1 MTRASSPATATRSR
15 AKPRSAT
22 KAVAAQSSRV
32 QTTLRLEPEL
42 RSGLEVLQTALGTPL
57 NKLVNMAVADF
68 VAAKAAH
75 VESELEAALKKIKT
89 LRRADP
95 AFAKD
100 FKAIAAAELRHRK
113 RDPVEGKAFREAPA
127 ESASAVSL
135 VRRVVA
141 AAK

>member
-1 MTRASSPATATRSR
+1 MARSSSSSVISRPGKSARASAKAGATPT
-15 AKPRSAT
+15 
-22 KAVAAQSSRV
+22 RV

-42 RSGLEVLQTALGTPL
+42 RSGLETLQAALGTPL

-75 VESELEAALKKIKT
+75 LETELEAALEKIKT
-89 LRRADP
+89 LRHADP
-95 AFAKD
+95 TFSKD
-100 FKAIAAAELRHRK
+100 FKAIAAAELRHGK
-113 RDPVEGKAFREAPA
+113 RDPVQGRAFREKP
-127 ESASAVSL
+127 ASAVSL

>member
-1 MTRASSPATATRSR
+1 MTRASSPAVTGRPR
-15 AKPRSAT
+15 AKPRAT
-22 KAVAAQSSRV
+22 TKVAAAAPARV

-75 VESELEAALKKIKT
+75 VESELEAALKRIKT

-95 AFAKD
+95 TFAKE
-100 FKAIAAAELRHRK
+100 FKAIAAAEIKYRK
-113 RDPVEGKAFREAPA
+113 HDPVEGKAFREDP
-127 ESASAVSL
+127 ASAVSL

-141 AAK
+141 SAK

>member
-1 MTRASSPATATRSR
+1 MPRSSSTASATRVR
-15 AKPRSAT
+15 PKGWAKSA
-22 KAVAAQSSRV
+22 VSSARV

-42 RSGLEVLQTALGTPL
+42 HEGLELLQATLGTPL

-75 VESELEAALKKIKT
+75 VEAELEAALKKIKA

-95 AFAKD
+95 TFARAFE
-100 FKAIAAAELRHRK
+100 AIAVAQAKHGK
-113 RDPVEGKAFREAPA
+113 RDPVEGKAFREKPM
-127 ESASAVSL
+127 SAVAM

>member
-1 MTRASSPATATRSR
+1 MARTSSPAATAR
-15 AKPRSAT
+15 ASGSAS
-22 KAVAAQSSRV
+22 KAVRKTAAAPTRV

-75 VESELEAALKKIKT
+75 VESELEAALKKIKA

-95 AFAKD
+95 TFAKE
-100 FKAIAAAELRHRK
+100 FKAIAAAEIKYRK
-113 RDPVEGKAFREAPA
+113 HDPVEGKAFREQP
-127 ESASAVSL
+127 ASAVAL

>member
-1 MTRASSPATATRSR
+1 MTRGSLPAVANRSR
-15 AKPRSAT
+15 AKPRAAT
-22 KAVAAQSSRV
+22 KAAVVAPVRV

-75 VESELEAALKKIKT
+75 VESELEAALKKIKA

-95 AFAKD
+95 TFAQE
-100 FKAIAAAELRHRK
+100 FKAIAAAEIKHRK
-113 RDPVEGKAFREAPA
+113 RDPVEGKALREQP
-127 ESASAVSL
+127 ASAVAL

>member
-1 MTRASSPATATRSR
+1 MTRASSPAAATRTR
-15 AKPRSAT
+15 AKPRSAA
-22 KAVAAQSSRV
+22 KAAAALPSRV

-42 RSGLEVLQTALGTPL
+42 RSGLELLQAALGTPL
-57 NKLVNMAVADF
+57 NKLVNMAVAEF
-68 VAAKAAH
+68 VSAKAAH

-95 AFAKD
+95 AFVKD

-113 RDPVEGKAFREAPA
+113 QDPVEGKAFREAAA
-127 ESASAVSL
+127 ETASAVSL

>member
-1 MTRASSPATATRSR
+1 MTRARSPTVTNRPH
-15 AKPRSAT
+15 AKPRAAT
-22 KAVAAQSSRV
+22 KATAKAPARV
-32 QTTLRLEPEL
+32 QTTLRLEPEF

-57 NKLVNMAVADF
+57 NKLVNMAVTDF

-75 VESELEAALKKIKT
+75 VESELEAALKKIKA

-95 AFAKD
+95 TFAKE
-100 FKAIAAAELRHRK
+100 FKAIAAAEIKYRRH
-113 RDPVEGKAFREAPA
+113 DPVEGKALREQP
-127 ESASAVSL
+127 ASAVAL

>member
-1 MTRASSPATATRSR
+1 MTRASLPAIAARSR

-22 KAVAAQSSRV
+22 KAAAAQPSRV

-42 RSGLEVLQTALGTPL
+42 RSGLELLQAALGTPL

-68 VAAKAAH
+68 VSAKAAH

-113 RDPVEGKAFREAPA
+113 QDPVAGKAFREAPA
-127 ESASAVSL
+127 ETASAVSL

>member
-1 MTRASSPATATRSR
+1 MTRASSPAVTSRTR
-15 AKPRSAT
+15 AKPRAT
-22 KAVAAQSSRV
+22 TKVAAAAPARV

-75 VESELEAALKKIKT
+75 VESELEAALKRIKT

-95 AFAKD
+95 TFAKE
-100 FKAIAAAELRHRK
+100 FKAIAAAEIKYRK
-113 RDPVEGKAFREAPA
+113 HDPVEGKAFREDP
-127 ESASAVSL
+127 ASAVSL

-141 AAK
+141 SAK

>member
-1 MTRASSPATATRSR
+1 MTRASSSAVTTRSR
-15 AKPRSAT
+15 AKPGAAT
-22 KAVAAQSSRV
+22 KAAAAAPVRV

-75 VESELEAALKKIKT
+75 VESELEAALKKIKA

-95 AFAKD
+95 TFAKE
-100 FKAIAAAELRHRK
+100 FKAIAAAEIRHRK
-113 RDPVEGKAFREAPA
+113 RDPVEGKAFREEP
-127 ESASAVSL
+127 ASAVAL

>member
-1 MTRASSPATATRSR
+1 MTRASSPAVATRSR
-15 AKPRSAT
+15 AKPRAAT
-22 KAVAAQSSRV
+22 KAATAPAPVRV

-75 VESELEAALKKIKT
+75 VESELEAALKKIKA

-95 AFAKD
+95 TFAKE
-100 FKAIAAAELRHRK
+100 FKAIAVAEIKYRK
-113 RDPVEGKAFREAPA
+113 QDPVEGKAFREQP
-127 ESASAVSL
+127 ASAVAL

>member
-1 MTRASSPATATRSR
+1 MTRASSPAVTSRPR
-15 AKPRSAT
+15 AKPRAT
-22 KAVAAQSSRV
+22 TKVAAAAPARV

-89 LRRADP
+89 LRRADQT
-95 AFAKD
+95 FAKE
-100 FKAIAAAELRHRK
+100 FKAIAAAEIKYRK
-113 RDPVEGKAFREAPA
+113 HDPVEGKAFREDP
-127 ESASAVSL
+127 ASAVSL

-141 AAK
+141 SAK

>member
-1 MTRASSPATATRSR
+1 MTRASSPAVANRSR
-15 AKPRSAT
+15 AKSRAAT
-22 KAVAAQSSRV
+22 KAVAAAPVRV

-75 VESELEAALKKIKT
+75 VESELEAALKKIKA

-95 AFAKD
+95 TFAKE
-100 FKAIAAAELRHRK
+100 FEAISAAEIKHRK
-113 RDPVEGKAFREAPA
+113 RDPVEGKAFREQP
-127 ESASAVSL
+127 ASAVAL